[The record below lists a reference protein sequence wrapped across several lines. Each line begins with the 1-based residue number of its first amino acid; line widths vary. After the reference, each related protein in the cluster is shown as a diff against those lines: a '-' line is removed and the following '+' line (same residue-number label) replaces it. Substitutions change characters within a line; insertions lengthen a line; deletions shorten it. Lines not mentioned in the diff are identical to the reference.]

1 MNKRIIRKIV
11 LAGLTL
17 GSLAAGFFIAIVWL
31 NSIFFGPFKSG
42 PQPKVPFL
50 VERGWSVS
58 TVSEELF
65 KQGIT
70 RNTWVVK
77 ALGKLKKLPEI
88 LSGEYLLSSDMTPRE
103 VLQKFINKELVYHD
117 LVLPEGL
124 NIQQIKELMV
134 KTTVVTAND
143 AERALN
149 DKSLLSKLKIPST
162 TLEGYLFPNTY
173 RFSRPDTAEMF
184 VMAMYREGE
193 KRKTKE
199 ADDQARAIGM
209 TWHQIL
215 TLASI
220 IEKESGNNDPEERK
234 KISSVFHN
242 RLRIKMPLQ
251 SDPTVIYGI
260 PEFGGNL
267 TRADLQTPTA
277 YNTYLIDGLPP
288 TPICSPGDQA
298 LTAALHPADTDF
310 LYFVSKG
317 DGASQF
323 SATYDE
329 HRDAVN
335 KFQVEPAKAS
345 QADKV
350 SLPAKDSQA
359 DKVIPSAKARPPAK
373 QVNEDDLNAILG
385 DVQ

>member
-1 MNKRIIRKIV
+1 MNRRTIRKLFI
-11 LAGLTL
+11 AGLIL
-17 GSLAAGFFIAIVWL
+17 SSLAAGFFLAFFWL
-31 NSIFFGPFKSG
+31 NSTFFGPFKDA
-42 PQPKVPFL
+42 PQPKVAFL
-50 VERGWSVS
+50 VERGWSIS
-58 TVSEELF
+58 TVSEELY

-70 RNTWVVK
+70 RNAWVIK
-77 ALGKLKKLPEI
+77 ALGKLKKKSLSEI
-88 LSGEYLLSSDMTPRE
+88 LSGEYLLSSDMSPKE

-117 LVLPEGL
+117 LVLPEGFTL
-124 NIQQIKELMV
+124 QQAKELMT

-149 DKSLLSKLKIPST
+149 DKALLTKLKISSQN
-162 TLEGYLFPNTY
+162 LEGYLFPNTY
-173 RFSRPDTAEMF
+173 RFSRPDTAEIM
-184 VMAMYREGE
+184 VMAMVREGE
-193 KRKTKE
+193 KRKGKDAE
-199 ADDQARAIGM
+199 DQARALGM

-242 RLRIKMPLQ
+242 RLRIKMPMQ

-260 PEFGGNL
+260 PEFNGNL
-267 TRADLQTPTA
+267 TKADLQTPTA

-298 LTAALHPADTDF
+298 IEAALHPADTDF

-317 DGASQF
+317 NGASEF
-323 SATYDE
+323 SATYDD
-329 HRDAVN
+329 HKGAVK
-335 KFQVEPAKAS
+335 KFQVEPSKAAINS
-345 QADKV
+345 K
-350 SLPAKDSQA
+350 K
-359 DKVIPSAKARPPAK
+359 I
-373 QVNEDDLNAILG
+373 NDDELNAILG

>member
-1 MNKRIIRKIV
+1 M
-11 LAGLTL
+11 
-17 GSLAAGFFIAIVWL
+17 
-31 NSIFFGPFKSG
+31 IFFGPYKTEV
-42 PQPKVPFL
+42 QPKVSFL

-58 TVSEELF
+58 TVSEELA

-70 RNTWVVK
+70 RNTWVIK
-77 ALGKLKKLPEI
+77 ALGKLKKKKLPEI
-88 LSGEYLLSSDMTPRE
+88 LSGEYSLSANMSPRE
-103 VLQKFINKELVYHD
+103 ILQKFIDKELVYHD

-124 NIQQIKELMV
+124 TVQQIKELMV

-149 DKSLLSKLKIPST
+149 DKALLSKLKIPST
-162 TLEGYLFPNTY
+162 TLEGYLYPNTY
-173 RFSRPDTAEMF
+173 RFSRPDTAEMM

-193 KRKTKE
+193 KKRSKE
-199 ADDQARAIGM
+199 AEDQAKALGM

-220 IEKESGNNDPEERK
+220 VEKESGNNDPEERK

-260 PEFGGNL
+260 PEFNGNL
-267 TRADLQTPTA
+267 TKADLQTPTA
-277 YNTYLIDGLPP
+277 YNTYLIDGMPP
-288 TPICSPGDQA
+288 TPICSPGAQA
-298 LTAALHPADTDF
+298 IDAALHPADTDF

-323 SATYDE
+323 SAAYDD
-329 HRDAVN
+329 HKGAVK
-335 KFQVEPAKAS
+335 KFQIEPAKAG
-345 QADKV
+345 ANA
-350 SLPAKDSQA
+350 AK
-359 DKVIPSAKARPPAK
+359 I
-373 QVNEDDLNAILG
+373 NDDELNAILG
-385 DVQ
+385 DTK